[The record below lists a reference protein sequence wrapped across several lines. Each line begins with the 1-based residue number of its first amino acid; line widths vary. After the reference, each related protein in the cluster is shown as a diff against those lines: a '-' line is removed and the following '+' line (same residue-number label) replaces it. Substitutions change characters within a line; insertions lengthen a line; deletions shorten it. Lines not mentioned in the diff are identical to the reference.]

1 MAKRKAPKRRRSRKT
16 INLTG
21 IAEAVVQANF
31 ATEGLFGTS
40 ALQFVTGRIPKGDD
54 RGSLTVTGWE
64 LISSMFNDNNAGNI
78 SQTWVDRGGL
88 NAVVKHNLN
97 ESGGGARMVGGLVLT
112 PVAFRIGKR
121 VLSKQR
127 NMINKLLRNS
137 GVSV

>member
-1 MAKRKAPKRRRSRKT
+1 MAKRKAPKRRRTKKS
-16 INLTG
+16 INLLG

-40 ALQFVTGRIPKGDD
+40 ALQFVTGRIPEGDD

-64 LISSMFNDNNAGNI
+64 LISSMWNDNNPGNI
-78 SQTWVDRGGL
+78 SSTWVERGGL
-88 NAVVKHNLN
+88 GSVMKYNLN